1 MNFRNKHKIVL
12 DSKIL
17 INRELFTV
25 KEIDKPWVL
34 ISPFNQKS
42 GGWGV
47 VHLSDIET
55 NLINHNITL
64 QRVSFN

>member
-1 MNFRNKHKIVL
+1 MNIRNQRKIVVG
-12 DSKIL
+12 SKIL
-17 INRELFTV
+17 MNREVFTV

-64 QRVSFN
+64 

>member
-1 MNFRNKHKIVL
+1 MNFRNKRRIAVG
-12 DSKIL
+12 SKIL

-34 ISPFNQKS
+34 ISPAKKS

-47 VHLSDIET
+47 VYLSDIET

-64 QRVSFN
+64 QRASFN

>member
-1 MNFRNKHKIVL
+1 MNIRNQRKIVVG
-12 DSKIL
+12 SKIL
-17 INRELFTV
+17 INRELYTV

-55 NLINHNITL
+55 SLINHNITL
-64 QRVSFN
+64 QRASFN

>member
-1 MNFRNKHKIVL
+1 
-12 DSKIL
+12 
-17 INRELFTV
+17 
-25 KEIDKPWVL
+25 VL

-64 QRVSFN
+64 

>member
-1 MNFRNKHKIVL
+1 MNFRNKRRIAVG
-12 DSKIL
+12 SKIL

-34 ISPFNQKS
+34 ISPSNQKS

-64 QRVSFN
+64 QRASFN

>member
-1 MNFRNKHKIVL
+1 MNFRNKRKIVVG
-12 DSKIL
+12 SKIL
-17 INRELFTV
+17 INREAFTV
-25 KEIDKPWVL
+25 KEIDEPWVL

-55 NLINHNITL
+55 NLINHN
-64 QRVSFN
+64 R

>member
-1 MNFRNKHKIVL
+1 MNFRNKHKIVFG
-12 DSKIL
+12 SKIL

-34 ISPFNQKS
+34 ISPSNQKS

>member
-1 MNFRNKHKIVL
+1 MNIRNQRKIVVG
-12 DSKIL
+12 SKIL

-34 ISPFNQKS
+34 ISPFDQES

>member
-1 MNFRNKHKIVL
+1 MNIRNQRKIVVG
-12 DSKIL
+12 SKIL

-34 ISPFNQKS
+34 ISSAKKS

-47 VHLSDIET
+47 VYLSDIEKK
-55 NLINHNITL
+55 
-64 QRVSFN
+64 VG

>member
-1 MNFRNKHKIVL
+1 MNFRNKRRIAVG
-12 DSKIL
+12 SKIL

-55 NLINHNITL
+55 SLINHNITL

>member
-1 MNFRNKHKIVL
+1 MNFRNKHKIVVG
-12 DSKIL
+12 SKIL

-34 ISPFNQKS
+34 ISPSNQKS

-55 NLINHNITL
+55 NLFNHNNTL
-64 QRVSFN
+64 QRASFN

>member
-1 MNFRNKHKIVL
+1 MNFRNKHKIVVG
-12 DSKIL
+12 SKIL

-34 ISPFNQKS
+34 ISSFNRKS
-42 GGWGV
+42 CGWGV

-55 NLINHNITL
+55 SLINHNITL
-64 QRVSFN
+64 QRASFN

>member
-1 MNFRNKHKIVL
+1 MNFRNKRRIAVG
-12 DSKIL
+12 SKIL

-34 ISPFNQKS
+34 ISPSNQKS

-47 VHLSDIET
+47 VYLSDIEKK
-55 NLINHNITL
+55 
-64 QRVSFN
+64 VA